1 MEGIS
6 SALYGG
12 PLCVGR
18 LFETLV
24 AAGFVILSDA
34 DYPEHWLPDRS
45 VPLRESADAHD
56 NDRQDEWRN
65 CCYGSYLSNVI
76 WM

>member
-24 AAGFVILSDA
+24 ATGIVILSDA
-34 DYPEHWLPDRS
+34 DYPEHWFPDRS
-45 VPLRESADAHD
+45 APFREPAENAHD
-56 NDRQDEWRN
+56 NDRHDKCRN
-65 CCYGSYLSNVI
+65 CCYGSDLSQT
-76 WM
+76 